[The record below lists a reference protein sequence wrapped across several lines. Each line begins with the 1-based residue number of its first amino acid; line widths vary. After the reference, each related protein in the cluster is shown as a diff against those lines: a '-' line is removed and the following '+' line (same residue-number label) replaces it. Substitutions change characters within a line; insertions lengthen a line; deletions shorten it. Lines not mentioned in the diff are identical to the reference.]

1 MRQNLKTLHLQFM
14 KSGSNVKWWTVVL
27 AARLAANFRS
37 TKQIISSWP
46 ATQPTLSSKVAVF
59 MHFDGFGNVSA
70 PVLNYVTDLAAHG
83 YSVVFVTNSGKL
95 SALAQT
101 QLQKICAA
109 IYIRRN
115 RGYDFGA
122 WREMIET
129 FHLPNP
135 NTRELIIV
143 NDSMYG
149 PLRNLDHILSKLD
162 YAQADIWGLTE
173 SWQERYHLQS
183 YFLAFGPK
191 ALASPAFHEFWSRV
205 KPVPSKVF
213 IIREYEV
220 GFTRTMLR
228 AGLRCAAIWK
238 YEDLVG
244 MVLGQDVLDNLI
256 RAERSRLARADPI
269 VVTRKLQITR
279 IRDAAAHRVAM
290 NPTADLWRQL
300 LLTGFPFIKREL
312 LRKNPT
318 AVEDLGDWV
327 EVVRGHLGL
336 DPEPI
341 LGELRAGMKNSAP

>member
-1 MRQNLKTLHLQFM
+1 MRQTFKTLYLRFM
-14 KSGSNVKWWTVVL
+14 QSGSTLKWWTVIL

-37 TKQIISSWP
+37 TRQTISAWP
-46 ATQPTLSSKVAVF
+46 ATLPTLSPKVALF
-59 MHFDGFGNVSA
+59 MHFDRNGQVCA
-70 PVLNYVTDLAAHG
+70 PVLNYISGLAAHG

-95 SALAQT
+95 SPQAQT
-101 QLQKICAA
+101 RLREICAA
-109 IYIRRN
+109 IHIRRN

-129 FHLPNP
+129 FNLPTP
-135 NTRELIIV
+135 QTRELIIA

-162 YAQADIWGLTE
+162 YSQADIWGLTE
-173 SWQERYHLQS
+173 SWQQRYHLQS
-183 YFLAFGPK
+183 YFLTFGPA
-191 ALASPAFHEFWSRV
+191 ALASPAFRQFWSGV
-205 KPVPSKVF
+205 KPVPSKTF
-213 IIREYEV
+213 IVREYEV
-220 GFTRTMLR
+220 GFTRAMLR

-244 MVLGQDVLDNLI
+244 MVLGQDVLDKLI

-279 IRDAAAHRVAM
+279 IREAAAHRVAM

>member
-1 MRQNLKTLHLQFM
+1 MRQKLRTLWLAFM
-14 KSGSNVKWWTVVL
+14 KTGSATKWWTVVQVAKL
-27 AARLAANFRS
+27 AGALRS
-37 TKQIISSWP
+37 TRQIISAWP
-46 ATQPTLSSKVAVF
+46 AGHVTLSPRIALF
-59 MHFDGFGNVSA
+59 MHFDRFGNVCQ
-70 PVLNYVTDLAAHG
+70 PVLTYLTDLAANG
-83 YSVVFVTNSGKL
+83 FSVVFVTNSGKL
-95 SALAQT
+95 NPAAQT
-101 QLQKICAA
+101 QLQQICAA
-109 IYIRRN
+109 VTIRRN
-115 RGYDFGA
+115 IGYDFGA
-122 WREMIET
+122 WREMIEVLQ
-129 FHLPNP
+129 LPRP
-135 NTRELIIV
+135 ETRELIIV

-149 PLRNLDHILSKLD
+149 PLRNLDPILAKLNYD
-162 YAQADIWGLTE
+162 EADIWGLTE

-183 YFLAFGPK
+183 YFLAFGPR
-191 ALASPAFHEFWSRV
+191 ALASPAFHKFWSRV

-220 GFTRTMLR
+220 GITRAMMR
-228 AGLRCAAIWK
+228 AGLRCKSIWK
-238 YEDLVG
+238 YEELVG
-244 MVLGQDVLDNLI
+244 MVLGQDVLDGLI
-256 RAERSRLARADPI
+256 RAQRSRLARLDPI

-318 AVEDLGDWV
+318 AVEDVGDWV

>member
-1 MRQNLKTLHLQFM
+1 MHFDRN
-14 KSGSNVKWWTVVL
+14 GNVCAPVL
-27 AARLAANFRS
+27 SYIQDLAAN
-37 TKQIISSWP
+37 
-46 ATQPTLSSKVAVF
+46 
-59 MHFDGFGNVSA
+59 GF
-70 PVLNYVTDLAAHG
+70 
-83 YSVVFVTNSGKL
+83 SVVFVTNSGKL
-95 SALAQT
+95 SAAAEAE
-101 QLQKICAA
+101 LQKICAA
-109 IYIRRN
+109 VYIRRN
-115 RGYDFGA
+115 CGYDFGA

-129 FHLPNP
+129 LHLPRP
-135 NTRELIIV
+135 ATTELIIV

-149 PLRNLDHILSKLD
+149 PLRNLDHILSKLN
-162 YAQADIWGLTE
+162 YAEADIWGLTE
-173 SWQERYHLQS
+173 SWQQRYHLQS

-191 ALASPAFHEFWSRV
+191 ALASPAFRAFWAQV

-213 IIREYEV
+213 IVREYEV
-220 GFTRTMLR
+220 GFTRAMLR
-228 AGLRCAAIWK
+228 AGLRCAAIWR

-244 MVLGQDVLDNLI
+244 MVLGQDVLDGLI